1 MHIFI
6 PKNIKGR
13 DFVVG
18 DIHGHYDLLKTELKT
33 VGFDKQKDRLFS
45 VGDIIDRGPKS
56 EECLTLLDQPWFFMV
71 LGNHEEMMMEAI
83 LQGKGYN
90 WSVEYGEWADKLSHQ
105 EREEWALR
113 LSELPI
119 SMTVEHENFS
129 YGICHAETD
138 GVDWSNT
145 RDDPDSKASMVWGR
159 RILRGQSNAM
169 AINGIDIT
177 IHGHT
182 PLEFPQWVKN
192 RYFMDTGAWYSD
204 VLTLRNIEDIYNEHN
219 YKHSVFG

>member
-71 LGNHEEMMMEAI
+71 L
-83 LQGKGYN
+83 
-90 WSVEYGEWADKLSHQ
+90 
-105 EREEWALR
+105 
-113 LSELPI
+113 
-119 SMTVEHENFS
+119 
-129 YGICHAETD
+129 
-138 GVDWSNT
+138 
-145 RDDPDSKASMVWGR
+145 DDPDSKASMVWGR

-219 YKHSVFG
+219 YKYSVFG